1 MRKLLGTLMNPR
13 KVFSEPPVTPGSMK
27 VCAFIPA
34 RYQSRRFPGKPL
46 ALIAGKP
53 MIQHVYERASR
64 CPGLSQVY
72 VATDNDA
79 IFDRVEAFGGKAVMT
94 RSDHHSGTD
103 RICEA
108 AGKVGLAG
116 EDIIVN
122 IQGDQPAFNPEMIS
136 TLLAP
141 LLENSNTHMTHMTTL
156 MHKIQKEEDIK
167 NPNHVKVVTD
177 NRGYALYFSRCPIPF
192 FRDRNGL
199 DRTHFKH
206 LGFYA
211 YRKDFLALFMN
222 LQVSPLESAER
233 LEQLRALEY
242 GFRIKVLETPYSS
255 LDVDVPE
262 DIEGVEKA
270 LQESCPPHDGHAG

>member
-1 MRKLLGTLMNPR
+1 MRKLLGTLMSPG
-13 KVFSEPPVTPGSMK
+13 KVLSKPLVPPPGSMK
-27 VCAFIPA
+27 ITAFIPA

-64 CPGLSQVY
+64 CPELTQVY
-72 VATDNDA
+72 VATDHDA

-103 RICEA
+103 RVCEA

-122 IQGDQPAFNPEMIS
+122 IQGDQPIFNPAMIS

-141 LLENSNTHMTHMTTL
+141 LLEDSNTHMTTL
-156 MHKIQKEEDIK
+156 MHKIHKEEDIR

-177 NRGYALYFSRCPIPF
+177 NGGYALYFSRCPIPF
-192 FRDRNGL
+192 FRDRNGFGK
-199 DRTHFKH
+199 THFRH

-211 YRKDFLALFMN
+211 YRKDFLVQFTN
-222 LQVSPLESAER
+222 LQVSPLESSER

-242 GFRIKVLETPYSS
+242 GFRIKVQETPYAS

-262 DIEGVEKA
+262 DIERVEKA
-270 LQESCPPHDGHAG
+270 LKKSCPARDAHVG